1 MNKLANF
8 INNARAA
15 GAREAM
21 IKLSGGTPPASGLSR
36 ILPKSRLGRL
46 GLLGAAGIGAYGM
59 THKKEESMLDKAQN
73 YVNNLDPAMVNT
85 AMNMYSQMYQNPNTT
100 MGYSPDS
107 TMGVD
112 YSVASPGM
120 DMHEE
125 YPEMYET
132 PMTQEKVSSFLGKKM
147 GLGAGIGALGTIGAA
162 GIGSIANKGLGA
174 VTDDSGMLHRLA
186 NIADNLGPY
195 GLLGGT
201 AAGALSAGLSARGEN
216 IARSAAKSR
225 ELANRVAQRH

>member
-8 INNARAA
+8 INNARIA
-15 GAREAM
+15 GARLAM
-21 IKLSGGTPPASGLSR
+21 QKLGAAPPPSTMSR
-36 ILPKSRLGRL
+36 ILPRSRLGRL
-46 GLLGAAGIGAYGM
+46 GLLGAAGLGAYGL

-85 AMNMYSQMYQNPNTT
+85 AMNMYTQLSANPNTT

-112 YSVASPGM
+112 YSVAAPGM

-125 YPEMYET
+125 YPEMYEA
-132 PMTQEKVSSFLGKKM
+132 PMAQEKISSFLGKRI
-147 GLGAGIGALGTIGAA
+147 GLGAGVGALGTIGAA
-162 GIGSIANKGLGA
+162 GIGSIANRGLGA
-174 VTDDSGMLHRLA
+174 ITEDSGMLHRLA

-195 GLLGGT
+195 GLLGGA
-201 AAGALSAGLSARGEN
+201 AAGGLSAGLSARGESM
-216 IARSAAKSR
+216 ARSAAKSR